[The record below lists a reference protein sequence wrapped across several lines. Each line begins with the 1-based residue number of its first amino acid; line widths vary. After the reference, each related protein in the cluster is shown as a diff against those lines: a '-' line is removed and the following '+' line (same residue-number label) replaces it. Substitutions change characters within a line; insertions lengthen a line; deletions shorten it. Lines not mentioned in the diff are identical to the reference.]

1 MWDVVRTKKLDKKG
15 TIEIKVESLD
25 DLWVCYNI
33 ILFGD
38 FLSARTTRRIKKKD
52 SDEGSDKGERRP
64 IFLEIQVEK
73 ISYHSFSNRLRVTGK
88 IVEGPQDLI
97 SLGDYH
103 TINLEVGTRFK
114 LRKDFWPKFVLT
126 RLKKTV
132 EQIKRPPILIVAI
145 ETGEACIASVSEYT
159 TTIHANIRQSITR
172 KTSAKQYE
180 QSLLKFFNDVA
191 KTMNE
196 HMKTDDIE
204 TLIIAGPGFTK
215 DSFLKYLKDK
225 FPELVKNVII
235 ENVSNGGP
243 NGVQE
248 VIKRGVTSRVLEDYQ
263 ITIENRLMEE
273 LLARLGKEKRNV
285 SYGFEDVENAA
296 GYGAIETVLVLD
308 ELLREFDMEKR
319 KKLEGLLHQIEKAGG
334 EIVII
339 SSLHD
344 SGKTLHSLGNIA
356 ALLRFEI

>member
-1 MWDVVRTKKLDKKG
+1 MWDVVRTKKLDKSG

-73 ISYHSFSNRLRVTGK
+73 VSYHSFSNRLRVTGK
-88 IVEGPQDLI
+88 IVAGPQDLI

-114 LRKDFWPKFVLT
+114 LRKEFWPKFVLM
-126 RLKKTV
+126 RLQKAV
-132 EQIKRPPILIVAI
+132 EQIKRPPVLIVAI
-145 ETGEACIASVSEYT
+145 ETGEASVASIGEYT
-159 TTIHANIRQSITR
+159 TTIHANIRHSITR
-172 KTSAKQYE
+172 KVSATQYE
-180 QSLLKFFNDVA
+180 QTLLKFFSDVA
-191 KTMNE
+191 KTIKE
-196 HMKTDDIE
+196 HMKDTIE

-225 FPELVKNVII
+225 FPELSNNVII

-248 VIKRGVTSRVLEDYQ
+248 VIKRGVTTRILEDYQ
-263 ITIENRLMEE
+263 ITIENRLLEE

-296 GYGAIETVLVLD
+296 RYGAIETVLVLD

-319 KKLEGLLHQIEKAGG
+319 KKLEDLLHQIEKAGG

-339 SSLHD
+339 SSIHD

>member
-1 MWDVVRTKKLDKKG
+1 MQTKKLDKKG
-15 TIEIKVESLD
+15 TIGIKVESLD
-25 DLWVCYNI
+25 DLWVCYNV
-33 ILFGD
+33 ILPGD
-38 FLSARTTRRIKKKD
+38 FLSARTTRRIKKKG
-52 SDEGSDKGERRP
+52 SDEESDKGERRP

-73 ISYHSFSNRLRVTGK
+73 IAYHSFSNRLRVTGK
-88 IVEGPQDLI
+88 ITTGPQDLI

-114 LRKDFWPKFVLT
+114 LRKDFWPKYMLK
-126 RLKKTV
+126 RLQKAV

-145 ETGEACIASVSEYT
+145 ETGEACVASIGEYA
-159 TTIHANIRQSITR
+159 TTIHANIRHSITR
-172 KTSAKQYE
+172 KANAKQYE
-180 QSLLKFFNDVA
+180 QSLLKFFSDVA
-191 KTMNE
+191 KTIKE
-196 HMKTDDIE
+196 HMSADIE

-215 DSFLKYLKDK
+215 DSFLKYLKNK

-248 VIKRGVTSRVLEDYQ
+248 VIKRGVISKILEDYQ
-263 ITIENRLMEE
+263 IMIENRLIEE
-273 LLARLGKEKRNV
+273 FLARLGKEKRNIA
-285 SYGFEDVENAA
+285 YGFEDVKKAA
-296 GYGAIETVLVLD
+296 GYGAVETVLVLD
-308 ELLREFDMEKR
+308 ELLREFDVEKR
-319 KKLEGLLHQIEKAGG
+319 KRIEDFLNQIEKTGG

>member
-1 MWDVVRTKKLDKKG
+1 MNSVQTKKLDKKG
-15 TIEIKVESLD
+15 TIGVKIESLD

-33 ILFGD
+33 ILPGD
-38 FLSARTTRRIKKKD
+38 FLSARTTRRIKKKG
-52 SDEGSDKGERRP
+52 SDEESDKGERRP

-73 ISYHSFSNRLRVTGK
+73 VTYHSFSNRLRVTGK
-88 IVEGPQDLI
+88 ITAGPQDLI

-103 TINLEVGTRFK
+103 TINLENGTRFK
-114 LRKDFWPKFVLT
+114 LRKDFWPKYTLK
-126 RLKKTV
+126 RLQKAV
-132 EQIKRPPILIVAI
+132 EQIKRPPILIVVI
-145 ETGEACIASVSEYT
+145 ETGEACVASVTEYA
-159 TTIHANIRQSITR
+159 TTIHANIRHSITR
-172 KTSAKQYE
+172 KASAKQYE
-180 QSLLKFFNDVA
+180 QTLLKFFSDVA
-191 KTMNE
+191 NTIKE
-196 HMKTDDIE
+196 HMNSDIE

-215 DSFLKYLKDK
+215 DSFLKYLKNK

-248 VIKRGVTSRVLEDYQ
+248 VIKRGVTSRILEDYQ
-263 ITIENRLMEE
+263 ITIENRLIEE

-296 GYGAIETVLVLD
+296 RYGAIETVLVLD

>member
-1 MWDVVRTKKLDKKG
+1 MNAVQTKKIDKKG

-33 ILFGD
+33 ILPGD
-38 FLSARTTRRIKKKD
+38 FLSARTTRRIKKKG
-52 SDEGSDKGERRP
+52 SDEDSDKGERRP

-73 ISYHSFSNRLRVTGK
+73 VAYHSFANRLRVTGK
-88 IVEGPQDLI
+88 ITTGPQDLI

-103 TINLEVGTRFK
+103 TINVEVGTRFK
-114 LRKDFWPKFVLT
+114 LRKDFWPKYMLK
-126 RLKKTV
+126 RLQKAV

-145 ETGEACIASVSEYT
+145 ETGEACVASVGEYAT
-159 TTIHANIRQSITR
+159 TVLANIRHSITR
-172 KTSAKQYE
+172 KASAKQYE

-191 KTMNE
+191 KTIKE
-196 HMKTDDIE
+196 HMKDTIE

-225 FPELVKNVII
+225 FPELSKNVII

-248 VIKRGVTSRVLEDYQ
+248 VIKRGVTTRILEDYQ
-263 ITIENRLMEE
+263 ITVENRLIEE
-273 LLARLGKEKRNV
+273 LLARLGKEKRNIA
-285 SYGFEDVENAA
+285 YGFDDVKTAA
-296 GYGAIETVLVLD
+296 GYGAIETALVLD
-308 ELLREFDMEKR
+308 ELLREFDIEKR
-319 KKLEGLLHQIEKAGG
+319 KGIEALLNQIEKAKG

-344 SGKTLHSLGNIA
+344 SGKTLHSLGAIA